1 MGEDNK
7 WIIKYI
13 NKIYFRSSVGYSG
26 STTEKVGVARVWR
39 VVIGGLSVEI
49 MLNQECNNMEKPVKE
64 RPGVQEIWSLYPDR
78 LLRVVQGICVLEQT
92 GKRMHVPSISY

>member
-1 MGEDNK
+1 M
-7 WIIKYI
+7 
-13 NKIYFRSSVGYSG
+13 GYSG

-64 RPGVQEIWSLYPDR
+64 RPGVQEI
-78 LLRVVQGICVLEQT
+78 
-92 GKRMHVPSISY
+92 